1 MENSGKNIF
10 KKALGSKVF
19 LFFALL
25 VLIFLTVNAGRES
38 YNRYQL
44 SKEISRLEMEKKQIE
59 KRNSYLAGLM
69 NYYKDE
75 SYLEEQA
82 RLKLNLKKSGE
93 NVVVIE
99 RSRDKNGINEEVG
112 GTESPALEKETAN
125 YWKWWEY
132 FFE

>member
-1 MENSGKNIF
+1 MNDSGKNF
-10 KKALGSKVF
+10 LKRALGSKVF

-44 SKEISRLEMEKKQIE
+44 SKEISRLETEKKRIE
-59 KRNSYLAGLM
+59 ERNGYLASLM

-99 RSRDKNGINEEVG
+99 RSRDKNGINEEIG
-112 GTESPALEKETAN
+112 GTESPAPEKETAN